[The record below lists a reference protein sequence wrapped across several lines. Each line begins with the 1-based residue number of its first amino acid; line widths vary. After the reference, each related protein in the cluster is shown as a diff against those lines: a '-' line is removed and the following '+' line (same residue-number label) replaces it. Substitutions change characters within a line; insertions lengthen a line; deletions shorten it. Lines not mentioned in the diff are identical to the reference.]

1 MGPLKRDYM
10 GSNITQ
16 VVEAC
21 LDISFS
27 YSCASL
33 CGCLR
38 GARRQPSRTL
48 CLMNSSTANFNGLLK
63 HSNYKHDTEILWFMI
78 PLRTDFIRQT
88 LLIAFSRL
96 FPDRRPFRIPLLY
109 YHIANVSDGQIN
121 QGQTTHA
128 YRTVAMD
135 IFTHTAIPKCH
146 LHSPEKEQG
155 LLGRDKINPTPLLT
169 GPSG

>member
-10 GSNITQ
+10 RSNITQ

-78 PLRTDFIRQT
+78 TLRTDFIRQT

-96 FPDRRPFRIPLLY
+96 FPIISPLSHSFTSLSHSKRIRRTDKSRPNYTYLQNCSYGYIYTYRDSEMPFAFAGKR
-109 YHIANVSDGQIN
+109 AG
-121 QGQTTHA
+121 TT
-128 YRTVAMD
+128 R
-135 IFTHTAIPKCH
+135 
-146 LHSPEKEQG
+146 S
-155 LLGRDKINPTPLLT
+155 R
-169 GPSG
+169 